1 MLPDI
6 FFFDTKIGQVTSV
19 NDKIDRVPLVDML
32 HEVIRFIQPALG
44 VACKD
49 KTDGVFILAGV
60 PDFKNIRFID
70 IFIFFVRD
78 SSVIRMVI
86 YQITR
91 CE

>member
-32 HEVIRFIQPALG
+32 HEVIRFIQPALS

-60 PDFKNIRFID
+60 PDFKNIHFID
-70 IFIFFVRD
+70 IFVFLVRD
-78 SSVIRMVI
+78 SAVVWMVV
-86 YQITR
+86 YQVT
-91 CE
+91 